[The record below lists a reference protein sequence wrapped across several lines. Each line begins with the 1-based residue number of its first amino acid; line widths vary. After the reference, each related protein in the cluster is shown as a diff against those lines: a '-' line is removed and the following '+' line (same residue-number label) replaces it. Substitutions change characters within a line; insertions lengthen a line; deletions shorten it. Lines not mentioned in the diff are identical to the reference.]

1 MWNFI
6 KITIVFLIQNILIQ
20 NTNSR
25 VDYLQHVLS
34 EDGGKLLL
42 DCPCIIKKVEFL
54 KNNKRTTYPIADNS
68 GEINIDNLPQ
78 GKYSIAV
85 FIPNKIV
92 MFYLEI
98 NPIKKVINK
107 ERGWV
112 RSLDLPTL
120 PLTDVKLDGMNLKV
134 KRVIK
139 NLEPRSTS
147 VFQIPKHLQGY
158 VDNAIQWYWVQYNTD
173 QNFSSKD
180 KGFIAKQSSVN
191 YLIRKN
197 LYDIRTLTGKYNYV
211 KIIKITDLEL
221 WRSSNKQKGFQK
233 EPYYKTLTR

>member
-1 MWNFI
+1 MWSFI
-6 KITIVFLIQNILIQ
+6 KITIVLLIQNILIQ

-34 EDGGKLLL
+34 ENGGKLILE
-42 DCPCIIKKVEFL
+42 CPCVIKKVEFL
-54 KNNKRTTYPIADNS
+54 KNNKRTTYPIADNR
-68 GEINIDNLPQ
+68 GEISIDNLPQ

-112 RSLDLPTL
+112 RSLDFPTH

-134 KRVIK
+134 KRVIQ

-211 KIIKITDLEL
+211 KIIKITDLDL

-233 EPYYKTLTR
+233 EPYYQTKH